1 MIIMTQGH
9 EVKKQKKK
17 IVNVFDLEY
26 IIYRKL
32 AVIIKDSMINNAWK
46 LEVKFLHIQ
55 SKAFIKDF

>member
-9 EVKKQKKK
+9 EVKKQKK

-46 LEVKFLHIQ
+46 LEMKFLHIQ

>member
-1 MIIMTQGH
+1 MTQGH
-9 EVKKQKKK
+9 EVKKQKK

-46 LEVKFLHIQ
+46 LEMKFLQIQ

>member
-1 MIIMTQGH
+1 MRL
-9 EVKKQKKK
+9 KSKKK

-46 LEVKFLHIQ
+46 LEVKFLHI
-55 SKAFIKDF
+55 